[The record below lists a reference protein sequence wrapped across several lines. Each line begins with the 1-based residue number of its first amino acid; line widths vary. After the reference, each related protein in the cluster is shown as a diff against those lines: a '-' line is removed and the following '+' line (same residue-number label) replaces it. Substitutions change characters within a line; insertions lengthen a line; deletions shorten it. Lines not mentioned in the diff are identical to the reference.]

1 MIPRRPT
8 YQDISLYAPPEVPC
22 SVDLSDGTNL
32 FGMPPP
38 AERAL
43 REFTVTQIT
52 RYPIAYAPELKR
64 ALAAYTGLE
73 PSWLTTGCGSD
84 DLIDC
89 TMRAFLEPGER
100 IAVPVPSFSMMS
112 YFAKVNGLQ
121 FAPVPLRPDF
131 DINVDGLL
139 ATGARLI
146 YVCSPNNPTGTAV
159 SRASLERLVDAAP
172 GIVLL
177 DEAYTEFASASH
189 VDLARSRPHV
199 IVTRTLSKAFGL
211 AGMRVG
217 YAMGRPE
224 LVAEIEK
231 SRGPYKLTGLAERM
245 AIAAL
250 TPEGVS
256 WMKARAEE
264 AKEIRQR
271 LVAELKAMGLEP
283 LPSEAN
289 FVLVPFPGA
298 PQVAARMR
306 ERDVNVRSFN
316 GLAGVGDAIRIA
328 CGPWPM
334 VEAALQA
341 LREARL

>member
-1 MIPRRPT
+1 MIPRRPS
-8 YQDISLYAPPEVPC
+8 YESISLYSPPAVQC
-22 SVDLSDGTNL
+22 SVDLSDNTNL
-32 FGMPPP
+32 FGMPPA

-43 REFTVTQIT
+43 REFTASTIT
-52 RYPIAYAPELKR
+52 RYPASYAPELKK
-64 ALAAYTGLE
+64 ALATYTGFE

-89 TMRAFLEPGER
+89 SLRAFLEPGQR
-100 IAVPVPSFSMMS
+100 IAVPEPSFSMLS

-121 FAPVPLRPDF
+121 YTPVPLRKDF
-131 DINVDGLL
+131 DIDVDGLL

-146 YVCSPNNPTGTAV
+146 YVCSPNNPTGTVV

-189 VDLARSRPHV
+189 VDLARSRPNV
-199 IVTRTLSKAFGL
+199 LVTRTLSKAFAL

-217 YAMGRPE
+217 YAIGRPE
-224 LVAEIEK
+224 LVAEVEK
-231 SRGPYKLTGLAERM
+231 ARGPYKHNGLAERM

-250 TPEGVS
+250 TEGLPWVKS
-256 WMKARAEE
+256 QAEE
-264 AKEIRQR
+264 AKQIRGR
-271 LVAELKAMGLEP
+271 LVAELKALGLES

-289 FVLVPFPGA
+289 FVLVPLPGA
-298 PQVAARMR
+298 PKVAARMR
-306 ERDVNVRSFN
+306 ELDVNVRSFH
-316 GLAGVGDAIRIA
+316 GLSGVGDALRIG

-334 VEAALQA
+334 MEKALQA
-341 LREARL
+341 LREARR